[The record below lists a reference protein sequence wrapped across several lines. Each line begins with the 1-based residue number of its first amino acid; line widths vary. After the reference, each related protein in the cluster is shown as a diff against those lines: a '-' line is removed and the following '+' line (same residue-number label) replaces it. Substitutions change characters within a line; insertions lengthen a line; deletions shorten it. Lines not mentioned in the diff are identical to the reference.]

1 MPGKFSLVGLL
12 AMSPYSTFKVNLLG
26 FLEGDSSCLCI
37 GSSNSRSP
45 FPSSQLILCCR
56 FICAACLVVVVVV
69 VVAVVVGVGVGVGLG
84 VVVADDVVSGVVSG
98 REV

>member
-1 MPGKFSLVGLL
+1 
-12 AMSPYSTFKVNLLG
+12 MSPYSTFKVNLLG

-37 GSSNSRSP
+37 GSSNS
-45 FPSSQLILCCR
+45 QLILCCR

-69 VVAVVVGVGVGVGLG
+69 VLVVVGVGVGFG
-84 VVVADDVVSGVVSG
+84 VAVADDVVSGVVSG